1 VCWSRECAGI
11 VDVTDEA
18 DPELVEAISQRLDAL
33 RDRIARA
40 GGEHVTIVGVT
51 KRHPIGVLRAAMAAG
66 IADLGE
72 NYAQELVEKS
82 ELLTGDRPRFH
93 FIGQLQTNK
102 VRLVAPIASVIQT
115 VDRPALVDALVRRAA
130 GATVM
135 IQLDLAGIAGRGG
148 CAFDDAPG
156 LVSMATGAGLS
167 VIGLMGVARPALSK
181 SDRILARTSF
191 ERLRGLA
198 DELGVAEVSM
208 GMSDDL
214 EEAVGAGSTMVR
226 VGSALFGPRM

>member
-1 VCWSRECAGI
+1 MK
-11 VDVTDEA
+11 DEA
-18 DPELVEAISQRLDAL
+18 DPELVDVISQRLEVL
-33 RDRIARA
+33 RSRITRA
-40 GGEHVTIVGVT
+40 GGDHVTIVGVT

-66 IADLGE
+66 IDDLGE

-82 ELLTGDRPRFH
+82 EQLIGDRPRFH

-102 VRLVAPIASVIQT
+102 VRLVAPVASVIQT
-115 VDRPALVDALVRRAA
+115 VDRPGLVDALARRAA

-135 IQLDLAGIAGRGG
+135 IQVDLAGIVGRGG
-148 CAFDDAPG
+148 CAFDDSAG
-156 LVSMATGAGLS
+156 LVAMASDAGLI
-167 VIGLMGVARPALSK
+167 VTGLMGVARTAV
-181 SDRILARTSF
+181 SDTDRTLVRRSF
-191 ERLRGLA
+191 ERLRALA
-198 DELGVAEVSM
+198 DDLSLDEVSM

>member
-1 VCWSRECAGI
+1 VSAL
-11 VDVTDEA
+11 DAA
-18 DPELVEAISQRLDAL
+18 DPDLVDAISERLDAV
-33 RDRIARA
+33 RVRITRA
-40 GGEHVTIVGVT
+40 GGDHVTIVGVT
-51 KRHPIGVLRAAMAAG
+51 KRHPIGVIHAAMAAG
-66 IADLGE
+66 IGDLGE

-82 ELLTGDRPRFH
+82 DQLTGDRPRFH

-102 VRLVAPIASVIQT
+102 VRLVAPLASVIQT
-115 VDRPALVDALVRRAA
+115 VDRPALVEALVRRAA

-135 IQLDLAGIAGRGG
+135 IQVDLAGIIGRGG

-156 LVSMATGAGLS
+156 LVALASGAGLNVS
-167 VIGLMGVARPALSK
+167 GLMGVAVPAR
-181 SDRILARTSF
+181 SDADRVVARRSF

-198 DELGVAEVSM
+198 DELSLAEVSM